1 MDFSFVSFTHISYIF
16 KIIPATQKRI
26 KNIFVQRIKLLNF
39 PDFPFKEKKKVLEIY
54 EAQMMLSPAMYTK
67 LCVLTT

>member
-1 MDFSFVSFTHISYIF
+1 MHTQELLNITFLNYLFPTGIVDFSFVSFTHISYIF

-39 PDFPFKEKKKVLEIY
+39 PDFPFKEKKKF
-54 EAQMMLSPAMYTK
+54 
-67 LCVLTT
+67 